1 MLKKVRHSLI
11 FYAAWD
17 CLTTLPAS
25 LYSCGQNPELY
36 DFVWS
41 VIADFLSVVVCH
53 CMPEGAAMK
62 NIFFSV
68 LLIVCI
74 QGSAAF
80 AADSADAPALCTKV
94 LLDDDFVP
102 GGAALDILLKK
113 ACSESPEKCK
123 PDNANRQSFLSLNSE
138 LLKESSNI
146 SQAAL
151 EAFFKDNQQPNTF
164 EFYELGYIFDT
175 LLLKRVSDALCV
187 NATTRLEKVQSIT
200 SWTFEHISLSSPHQK
215 RIAESQPAYPL
226 DIIERGFGLD
236 FQISWAFAA
245 LVQQQGLATALAYLP
260 SDKDAGAFPVLVLVF
275 LEEGSVLVDPAR
287 GLVWQ
292 DPATQKPIGIK
303 EALEHPQ
310 KIAQLHPQY
319 IPSMGAAMQ
328 KAAFRIPYHPLALLP
343 KMKTVQ
349 SVLAETCAA
358 RPVLYVDLAR
368 AHSAFGH
375 LFCRVEGQQ
384 SFSYNPALMTFTL
397 PDRDYSCK
405 VWLLPLVQ
413 LFAMGFQDVPAYRE
427 ARRMHLRAEYDQAD
441 LNYRRALAATEEPEL
456 RADLTYFLGLLE
468 YDRQNYQKSAFAL
481 QRYLD
486 RYYKARAD
494 HVCFLQARIYQIEGD
509 KKKSADFMKQLKDKI
524 RYEYFLNR

>member
-1 MLKKVRHSLI
+1 M
-11 FYAAWD
+11 
-17 CLTTLPAS
+17 LPAS
-25 LYSCGQNPELY
+25 LYSCGQNLELY
-36 DFVWS
+36 DS
-41 VIADFLSVVVCH
+41 VRSVVADFLSMVIYH

-62 NIFFSV
+62 HIYLSV
-68 LLIVCI
+68 LLIVCLY
-74 QGSAAF
+74 GTVEAAPGD
-80 AADSADAPALCTKV
+80 AADAPANPADLCSTV
-94 LLDDDFVP
+94 LKDDDFIT
-102 GGAALDILLKK
+102 GGAAVDALLQK
-113 ACSESPEKCK
+113 ACSTTPGGCL
-123 PDNANRQSFLSLNSE
+123 PDDANRQAFLGLNSE
-138 LLKESSNI
+138 LLAGSSHI
-146 SQAAL
+146 SRAAL
-151 EAFFKDNQQPNTF
+151 EAFFKDDSQAHQF

-175 LLLKRVSDALCV
+175 LLLKRVSDTVCAE
-187 NATTRLEKVQSIT
+187 ATTKLEKVQHLT
-200 SWTFEHISLSSPHQK
+200 TWTFEHISISSPRQK
-215 RIAESQPAYPL
+215 RSAESQPVYPL

-245 LVQQQGLATALAYLP
+245 LVQQQGLATALVYLP
-260 SDKDAGAFPVLVLVF
+260 PVEGEVFPVLVLVF
-275 LEEGSVLVDPAR
+275 LEEGSVVVDPSR
-287 GLVWQ
+287 GLVWL
-292 DPATQKPIGIK
+292 DPSTQKPIGIK
-303 EALEHPQ
+303 EALAQPK

-319 IPSMGAAMQ
+319 SPAMGKSMQNAS
-328 KAAFRIPYHPLALLP
+328 FRIPYHPLALLP

-349 SVLAETCAA
+349 SVLADTCAT

-441 LNYRRALAATEEPEL
+441 LFYRRMLAATEVPEL
-456 RADLTYFLGLLE
+456 RADLTYFMGLLE

-486 RYYKARAD
+486 RYYRARAD
-494 HVCFLQARIYQIEGD
+494 HVRFLQARIYQIEG
-509 KKKSADFMKQLKDKI
+509 KKKKRADFMKQLKDKT

>member
-1 MLKKVRHSLI
+1 
-11 FYAAWD
+11 
-17 CLTTLPAS
+17 
-25 LYSCGQNPELY
+25 
-36 DFVWS
+36 
-41 VIADFLSVVVCH
+41 
-53 CMPEGAAMK
+53 MPEGVAMK
-62 NIFFSV
+62 HLFLIL
-68 LLIVCI
+68 LLIVCLN
-74 QGSAAF
+74 GTVAA
-80 AADSADAPALCTKV
+80 ASGDVADVLANPAVLCSTV
-94 LLDDDFVP
+94 LKDDDFVS

-113 ACSESPEKCK
+113 ACSTTPEGCK
-123 PDNANRQSFLSLNSE
+123 PDNANREAFLSLNAE
-138 LLKESSNI
+138 LLAGSSHI
-146 SQAAL
+146 SRAAL
-151 EAFFKDNQQPNTF
+151 ETFFKDDSQAHQF

-175 LLLKRVSDALCV
+175 LLLKRISDAVCV
-187 NATTRLEKVQSIT
+187 KANPALEKVQRLT
-200 SWTFEHISLSSPHQK
+200 SWTFEHISVSSPRQK
-215 RIAESQPAYPL
+215 SRAGSRPVYPL

-260 SDKDAGAFPVLVLVF
+260 PVAGEVFPVLVLVF
-275 LEEGSVLVDPAR
+275 LEEGSVVVDPVR
-287 GLVWQ
+287 GLAWY
-292 DPATQKPIGIK
+292 DSATQKPIGIK
-303 EALEHPQ
+303 EALAQPK

-319 IPSMGAAMQ
+319 SLAMGLSMQ
-328 KAAFRIPYHPLALLP
+328 KASFRIPYHPLALLP

-349 SVLAETCAA
+349 SVLADTCAA
-358 RPVLYVDLAR
+358 RSVLYVDLAR

-384 SFSYNPALMTFTL
+384 NFSYNPALMTFTL

-441 LNYRRALAATEEPEL
+441 LFYRRALAATEEPEL

-486 RYYKARAD
+486 RYYRARAD
-494 HVCFLQARIYQIEGD
+494 HVRFLQARIYQIEGN
-509 KKKSADFMKQLKDKI
+509 KKKSADFMKQLKDKT